1 MAPITVGIGPR
12 TGEPNLHSEDGDG
25 AYSYTRAVSL
35 ECWKMSEPFAASQTG
50 DLSSIRNPS
59 RLDNLKEEKKKKGI
73 IIDIKHH
80 ELSFPTKPPSV
91 GTSPEDGKEIVDD
104 VLDLKNL
111 TPVPTLNPDDV
122 HTLPS
127 SSRDVKNSSSLQHS
141 GILKTDTE
149 PELEPRLFSSI
160 DEERILDLSP
170 PHSTGS
176 SPPRITGGS
185 GVFSERSS
193 WSFKHGQHAAGDSN
207 SVEEIP
213 PLGADLIPE
222 LALLA
227 FHPEIDTKASHNPG
241 QSLLT
246 PEFSAQ
252 GNNKPLHGRK
262 WQGSRSPITLPGNG
276 GDDATTHHVDD
287 ESSKQSSEQR
297 RTIGTEKLG
306 GPFSANGEAAQGGDS
321 SSSSKLDKHVVN
333 CMPSITWKVVMM
345 MLS

>member
-12 TGEPNLHSEDGDG
+12 TGEPNLHLEDGDG
-25 AYSYTRAVSL
+25 AYNYTRTVSL

-59 RLDNLKEEKKKKGI
+59 RLDNPEKKKGI
-73 IIDIKHH
+73 IIDIKQHH
-80 ELSFPTKPPSV
+80 ELAFPTKPPSV
-91 GTSPEDGKEIVDD
+91 ATPPDDGKEIVDS

-111 TPVPTLNPDDV
+111 TPVPTLNPDGV
-122 HTLPS
+122 NTLPS
-127 SSRDVKNSSSLQHS
+127 SSRDVKNSSSLQQP

-160 DEERILDLSP
+160 DEGRILDLSP

-176 SPPRITGGS
+176 SPPRITVGS

-193 WSFKHGQHAAGDSN
+193 WSFKHGQHAVRDSN

-213 PLGADLIPE
+213 PLSADLIPE

-227 FHPEIDTKASHNPG
+227 FHPDIDTKASHNPG

-246 PEFSAQ
+246 PEISAQ
-252 GNNKPLHGRK
+252 GNNKTLYGRK

-276 GDDATTHHVDD
+276 GDDATTHYVDD
-287 ESSKQSSEQR
+287 ESSKQSSEQS

-306 GPFSANGEAAQGGDS
+306 EPFFANGEAAQGGDS
-321 SSSSKLDKHVVN
+321 TSFSKLDKHVMN
-333 CMPSITWKVVMM
+333 CMPSVTWKVVMM

>member
-25 AYSYTRAVSL
+25 AYNYTRAVSL

-59 RLDNLKEEKKKKGI
+59 RLDNLKEEEKKKGI
-73 IIDIKHH
+73 IIDIEQHH

-91 GTSPEDGKEIVDD
+91 ATSPEDGKEIVDS

-122 HTLPS
+122 NTLPS
-127 SSRDVKNSSSLQHS
+127 SSRVVKNSSSLQQPGS
-141 GILKTDTE
+141 LKTEDTE
-149 PELEPRLFSSI
+149 AELEPRLFSSI

-170 PHSTGS
+170 PHSAGS
-176 SPPRITGGS
+176 SPPRITVGS

-193 WSFKHGQHAAGDSN
+193 WSFKHGQHAVGDSN

-246 PEFSAQ
+246 PEISAQ
-252 GNNKPLHGRK
+252 GNKKPLHGRK

-276 GDDATTHHVDD
+276 GDDDATTHHVDD
-287 ESSKQSSEQR
+287 ESSKQSSEQS
-297 RTIGTEKLG
+297 RTIGTQKLG
-306 GPFSANGEAAQGGDS
+306 EPFSANGEAAQGGDS
-321 SSSSKLDKHVVN
+321 SSSS
-333 CMPSITWKVVMM
+333 SSFQT
-345 MLS
+345 